1 MLAISLSLRLDRQSD
16 RHAARLAA
24 SDQCWDA
31 TIACSRLLGV
41 VAARHQIETYRSS
54 ITIGATDTARRR
66 LACLVDAV
74 IGLGA

>member
-1 MLAISLSLRLDRQSD
+1 MLGNLIEFATGRQSD
-16 RHAARLAA
+16 RQAARLAA